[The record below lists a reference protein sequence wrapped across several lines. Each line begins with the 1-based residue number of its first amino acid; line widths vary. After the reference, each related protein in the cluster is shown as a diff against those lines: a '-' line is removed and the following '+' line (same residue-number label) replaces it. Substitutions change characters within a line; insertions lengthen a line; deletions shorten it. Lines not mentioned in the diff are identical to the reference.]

1 MKHNPIIAIV
11 GKPNV
16 GKSTLFN
23 RLMKK
28 RKAIVGSEEGI
39 TRDRNYGH
47 VEWIGR
53 EMTLIDTGGYIPTD
67 IDRFNSSVRKQAQLA
82 MGEAD
87 LILFM
92 VNGREEPSSSD
103 LALTQFVRESNKPVI
118 LVVNKCDSLKQD
130 EQTFLYYELGID
142 KVLPISALTGRL
154 VGDLLDTVVEHVGI
168 PDHPETE
175 DDLSLRLAIVGMP
188 NVGKSSLTNALLQR
202 EQTIVTPVPGTT
214 RDSIDTSLRWYGK
227 EIILV
232 DTAGLRKKSKLNDDI
247 EYYSNIRT
255 HQAISRADVVMV
267 MIDAEKTFG
276 RQDKSIADYVIQN
289 GKGLILLVNKWDLV
303 HKDSKTLDNF
313 KKDMIATFPALKRYP
328 MLFISALTKQRIS
341 KIMDLAWNVFSN
353 GKEKIKTKNLNN
365 WMGKINS
372 QSQPVTKSGRLIRIK
387 FVTQIHTQPPTFVFY
402 CNYPKQI
409 PVDYKRFLENR
420 FREAYPFE
428 GIPLRFSFRRK

>member
-47 VEWIGR
+47 VEWVGR
-53 EMTLIDTGGYIPTD
+53 EMTFIDTGGYIPTD

-82 MGEAD
+82 VGESD

-103 LALTQFVRESNKPVI
+103 LALAQFVRESNKPVI

-142 KVLPISALTGRL
+142 QVLPISALTGRL
-154 VGDLLDTVVEHVGI
+154 LGDLLDTVVEHVGM
-168 PDHPETE
+168 PDPPETE
-175 DDLSLRLAIVGMP
+175 EDLSLRLAIVGMP

-227 EIILV
+227 EIILI

-267 MIDAEKTFG
+267 MIDAVKSFG

-289 GKGLILLVNKWDLV
+289 GKGLILLINKWDLV

-313 KKDMIATFPALKRYP
+313 KKDMISTFPALQRYP

>member
-53 EMTLIDTGGYIPTD
+53 EMTFIDTGGYIPTD

-118 LVVNKCDSLKQD
+118 LVVNKCDSLKHD

-142 KVLPISALTGRL
+142 QVLPISALTGRL
-154 VGDLLDTVVEHVGI
+154 VGDLLDSVVEHVGT
-168 PDHPETE
+168 PDPPEIE
-175 DDLSLRLAIVGMP
+175 NDLSLRLAIVGMP

-227 EIILV
+227 EIILI

-247 EYYSNIRT
+247 EYYSNVRT
-255 HQAISRADVVMV
+255 HQAISRSDVVMV
-267 MIDAEKTFG
+267 MIDAEKAFG

-289 GKGLILLVNKWDLV
+289 GKGLILLINKWDLV
-303 HKDSKTLDNF
+303 HKDSKTLDNL
-313 KKDMIATFPALKRYP
+313 KKDMVSTFPALQRYP

-353 GKEKIKTKNLNN
+353 GKEKIKTKDLNK

-387 FVTQIHTQPPTFVFY
+387 FVTQIHTQPPTFLFY